1 MWLLLIILTFLLVFT
16 QVLKAWAKRKDAEI
30 KLLLEKWETAR
41 EERIAWKERYQWLGF
56 DHPEY
61 QKLWEIEIGAEDLYL
76 LYIRGISLGI
86 SWSDWRFERRKAE
99 QDRDDK

>member
-1 MWLLLIILTFLLVFT
+1 M
-16 QVLKAWAKRKDAEI
+16 
-30 KLLLEKWETAR
+30 EKWKTAR
-41 EERIAWKERYQWLGF
+41 EERIAWQERYQWLGF

-76 LYIRGISLGI
+76 LSIGGISPGI

-99 QDRDDK
+99 RDRDDE